1 MPTEYVQDGQDRVEH
16 IPTAVKDLSLGNDYV
31 MCFGRFSGRN
41 FEIVLP
47 IESIR
52 AIYCRDSGQ
61 GLAFE
66 DETFEA
72 ASEEQAATA
81 SPKTDDA
88 ESPRTRTVQAQHCG
102 SYNSLL
108 QVSVLE
114 DLNDSLHT
122 EGFLSLGNGG
132 LGLFGCYGAHQ
143 INCSVFRNNLY
154 S

>member
-1 MPTEYVQDGQDRVEH
+1 MKPLRPYLLRALYEWILDSDEVPNILVDTETPGVVVPTEYVQDGQIVLN
-16 IPTAVKDLSLGNDYV
+16 ISPTAVKDLSLGNDYV

-72 ASEEQAATA
+72 ASEEPAATA

-88 ESPRTRTVQAQHCG
+88 EKPKDKNG
-102 SYNSLL
+102 SGPTLRL
-108 QVSVLE
+108 V
-114 DLNDSLHT
+114 
-122 EGFLSLGNGG
+122 
-132 LGLFGCYGAHQ
+132 
-143 INCSVFRNNLY
+143 
-154 S
+154 